1 MIEVVN
7 MEADTTSA
15 IGPARFLMPSIK
27 LRRDIFDIGVLIEP
41 GMCALHIEGDLDR
54 DSKSVFD
61 RVLREISTA
70 HLDEIVINFARLTFA
85 DASGAAILARALELL
100 RRKTRTLRF
109 TGIPDALGQYFRAIR
124 ILDMQRAA

>member
-1 MIEVVN
+1 MLRPPVVLSLGEGARVLMIEVVN

-54 DSKSVFD
+54 D
-61 RVLREISTA
+61 
-70 HLDEIVINFARLTFA
+70 
-85 DASGAAILARALELL
+85 
-100 RRKTRTLRF
+100 
-109 TGIPDALGQYFRAIR
+109 
-124 ILDMQRAA
+124 